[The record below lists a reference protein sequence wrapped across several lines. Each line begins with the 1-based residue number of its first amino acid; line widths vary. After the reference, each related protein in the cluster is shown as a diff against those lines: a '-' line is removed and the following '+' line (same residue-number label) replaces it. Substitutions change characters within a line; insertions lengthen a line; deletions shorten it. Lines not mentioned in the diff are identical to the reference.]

1 MEHTY
6 YIPTSSLNFNNIISS
21 ESISPV
27 EYYAKREYGIRRIV
41 DIFNGQ
47 YKTNIILS
55 DRLKYFS
62 RPISDIE
69 DHPMV
74 VEIVV
79 DENVIQP
86 LGEEFYECCKP
97 IYLTPYNTRFI
108 FFTEH
113 DRLVTESL
121 SEHSIDVKL
130 SSQYISRMAVEHL
143 SEQYDFNRIVSQQ
156 SDCIFEEVLKLDE
169 RTNRLKGM
177 LTGYY
182 VGAMLSTNKTEISKL
197 NILFDVQNEFSAI
210 ISSGAKYLYPEKE
223 TRLRELSTRW
233 SKLSPLYREL
243 ESAKIDIRIL
253 SEILHKYGV
262 KLPVYNLG
270 ISLHTQDLLHL
281 TLEGETNPAMEWIER
296 EIDKQQNII
305 RQSSVNVKPEDSEII
320 IDGLQV
326 IGFSKAENQELL
338 KHWFNHVLLD
348 SEKTKMESYG
358 KMELADMITDATI
371 DLMGD
376 NWKESKERVFLNKL
390 RKHIGGEAF
399 NVEWDNGALSSIAA
413 VTLHGLE
420 WDELLLFM
428 QRKGMYDYRLAFA
441 MYGALCGYAN
451 MSRFFVNPLY
461 ENALYGRQVY
471 KEFFGQLFGKDISS
485 ISKTAAPITN
495 TIQIETTHEA
505 IKIECELF
513 VQKIKESD
521 KYSCKYDTYISQ
533 ILDKKLSDRD
543 SIRNLS
549 GSKKDGWKSLI
560 DGIEKKNTKKSKI
573 ESVEPINTPNLFSNI
588 SYCDDDTQQ
597 IQSSNE
603 TSIIFD
609 SRAVD
614 RIRECASLPIAI
626 MTTVIGLFIEFQHS
640 YQSGY
645 YSEHPEQYRRNNSDV
660 IDHFQKWCLSKKNK
674 NSLPY
679 STVNREAMDS
689 LKQYL
694 LQYYHD

>member
-1 MEHTY
+1 MKQKY

-21 ESISPV
+21 ESIAPV
-27 EYYAKREYGIRRIV
+27 EYYAKREYGIKRFV

-47 YKTNIILS
+47 YKNNIILS
-55 DRLKYFS
+55 DRLGYYC

-74 VEIVV
+74 VETVM
-79 DENVIQP
+79 DENDIQP
-86 LGEEFYECCKP
+86 LGEGFYKYWKP
-97 IYLTPYNTRFI
+97 IYITPYNTRFI
-108 FFTEH
+108 FFTEQ

-130 SSQYISRMAVEHL
+130 SSQYISRMVVEHN
-143 SEQYDFNRIVSQQ
+143 SEQYKFDRIVSQPLGR
-156 SDCIFEEVLKLDE
+156 ILEEDLKLDE

-182 VGAMLSTNKTEISKL
+182 VGAMLSSNKTEISKL

-223 TRLRELSTRW
+223 NKLRELSTQW

-253 SEILHKYGV
+253 SQILHKYGV
-262 KLPVYNLG
+262 KLPINNLG
-270 ISLHTQDLLHL
+270 ISLHTKDLLHL

-296 EIDKQQNII
+296 EIDKQQNSI
-305 RQSSVNVKPEDSEII
+305 RKYSVKVKPEDSEVI
-320 IDGLQV
+320 IDEQQV
-326 IGFSKAENQELL
+326 IGFSKVEKQELL

-348 SEKTKMESYG
+348 SNKTKMESYG

-371 DLMGD
+371 DFLGD
-376 NWKESKERVFLNKL
+376 KWKESKERVFLNKL

-399 NVEWDNGALSSIAA
+399 DVEWNNDALSSIAA
-413 VTLHGLE
+413 VTLHGEE

-461 ENALYGRQVY
+461 ENALYGQQVY
-471 KEFFGQLFGKDISS
+471 REFFGQLFGKDISS
-485 ISKTAAPITN
+485 ISKTAAPITDS
-495 TIQIETTHEA
+495 IQIETTQIVTKTESGL
-505 IKIECELF
+505 IVK
-513 VQKIKESD
+513 KIKESE

-533 ILDKKLSDRD
+533 ILDNKMNNWE

-549 GSKKDGWKSLI
+549 GGKKDGWKRLI
-560 DGIEKKNTKKSKI
+560 DGIEKRKNKIHKK
-573 ESVEPINTPNLFSNI
+573 ESDELINTPNLFSDI
-588 SYCDDDTQQ
+588 PYRDDFTK
-597 IQSSNE
+597 QSKVSNE

-609 SRAVD
+609 PKAID
-614 RIRECASLPIAI
+614 RIRECASLPLAI
-626 MTTVIGLFIEFQHS
+626 MTIVTALFIEFQHS

-674 NSLPY
+674 NALPY
-679 STVNREAMDS
+679 SIVNREAMDS
-689 LKQYL
+689 LKQHL

>member
-27 EYYAKREYGIRRIV
+27 EYYAKREYGIRRFV

-47 YKTNIILS
+47 YKNNIILS

-210 ISSGAKYLYPEKE
+210 ISSGAKYLYSEKE
-223 TRLRELSTRW
+223 TRLRELSTQW

-296 EIDKQQNII
+296 EIDNQQNII

-326 IGFSKAENQELL
+326 IGFSKVENQELL

-495 TIQIETTHEA
+495 TIQIETTHKATKTESE
-505 IKIECELF
+505 IIVL
-513 VQKIKESD
+513 KIKESE

-533 ILDKKLSDRD
+533 ILDKKLSDRE

-560 DGIEKKNTKKSKI
+560 DGIEKKNAKKSKI
-573 ESVEPINTPNLFSNI
+573 ESVEPVNTPNLFSNI

-626 MTTVIGLFIEFQHS
+626 MTTVTGLFIEFQHS